1 MVLDADD
8 RLRPDAVRR
17 LRPPLEEDPEL
28 AYAYGLIE
36 HVGDWSGVIRFPDYD
51 PFKLLYR
58 PIVGTT
64 WLMRSSAFEQVGGYD
79 PEVTWAEDWDILLRL
94 LEHDRH
100 GRRVPEVAYEYRR
113 HGASKLGND
122 RGAYRRE
129 YRAMRKRHAAL
140 YARAGT
146 LAQQSGLGLAGRLT
160 YRLFWAWRP
169 VPRAVE
175 NGLYRLVF
183 RRSAALDRELHQL
196 RQPRRQPGVGVVG
209 PGRPRDGPR
218 GAGAPVTSSPRAVA
232 IAGTSPAGAT
242 RPDAVARTMRA
253 ASESSPSTRIGRSAA
268 RYSKSLPVAS
278 PRREPE
284 VSNSSPDAARWSSR
298 ARGRARVPA

>member
-1 MVLDADD
+1 VSLNRDVTVVIACFNYGRYVGEAVASALGQEGGPTQVIVVDDGSDDPKTLAVLDRLPAGVEVIHQDNAGPSAARNAGAAAAQTPLLMVLDADD
-8 RLRPDAVRR
+8 RLRPDAVRH

-36 HVGDWSGVIRFPDYD
+36 QVGDLSGVIRFPDYD

-79 PEVTWAEDWDILLRL
+79 PEVTWSEDWDILLRL

-113 HGASKLGND
+113 HGASKLRND

-129 YRAMRKRHAAL
+129 YRAMRTRHAAL
-140 YARAGT
+140 YARAGK
-146 LAQQSGLGLAGRLT
+146 LAEQSGLGLAGRLT

-169 VPRAVE
+169 VPRAIE
-175 NGLYRLVF
+175 NGVYRLVF
-183 RRSAALDRELHQL
+183 RRSARSTASS
-196 RQPRRQPGVGVVG
+196 
-209 PGRPRDGPR
+209 
-218 GAGAPVTSSPRAVA
+218 TSSANRAV
-232 IAGTSPAGAT
+232 
-242 RPDAVARTMRA
+242 
-253 ASESSPSTRIGRSAA
+253 
-268 RYSKSLPVAS
+268 
-278 PRREPE
+278 
-284 VSNSSPDAARWSSR
+284 N
-298 ARGRARVPA
+298 RG